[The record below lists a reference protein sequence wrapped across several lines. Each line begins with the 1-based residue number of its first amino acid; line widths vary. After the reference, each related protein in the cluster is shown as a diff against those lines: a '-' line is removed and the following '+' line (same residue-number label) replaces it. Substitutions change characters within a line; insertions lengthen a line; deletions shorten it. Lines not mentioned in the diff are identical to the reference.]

1 MHAHGAVHAARHHA
15 EAHRHEQEHGHHEH
29 GHGRAHGHHDE
40 AQAESHAPH
49 ANGTARPDGSA
60 GVDAEPEPE
69 SLAWEP
75 RWQKGQRTDA
85 IARELRWRRWV
96 LEDNV
101 METIWMEVSPANAS

>member
-1 MHAHGAVHAARHHA
+1 MSMHAHGAVHAARHHA
-15 EAHRHEQEHGHHEH
+15 EAHRHEHAHGHHEH
-29 GHGRAHGHHDE
+29 GHGREHAHGHHAK

-49 ANGTARPDGSA
+49 ANGTARP
-60 GVDAEPEPE
+60 DAEPEPE

-85 IARELRWRRWV
+85 IAREMRWRRWV